1 LKHDVIVLGLGAYGS
16 AAFYQLAKRGARV
29 LGIDRFAPPHDMGS
43 THGET
48 RITRLANGEN
58 ALFTGFVRRSH
69 QIWREIEAATGE
81 TLLTQCGGLVISGA
95 SKASVHVEGF
105 FENTI
110 ANAGANN
117 VAHEL
122 LSAGDIRA
130 RFPQINVRDDERGY
144 YEPEMGFVRPEGCVR
159 AQLALGRASGGVT
172 RTDERVT
179 AIHPEQSGVTVET
192 DRGTYRAD
200 RVVVTLGAWLPELCP
215 DFAPVLKVYRQ
226 VLAWFAIDGDET
238 AFQPGRF
245 PIFIWELPDSHDSIY
260 GFPVVTP
267 GGGLK
272 VATEQFVQDTAPDA
286 TLRDVS
292 DAEIAA
298 IARLVTP
305 HLPGVS
311 GRCLKAVTCLY
322 TATPDRQFIIDRMP
336 DAERVIVVS
345 ACSGHGFKHSAAI
358 GEMLAGMVLEG
369 RRADDLAPFRLRRFG

>member
-16 AAFYQLAKRGARV
+16 AAFHQLAKRGARV
-29 LGIDRFAPPHDMGS
+29 LGIDRFAPPHDLGS

-69 QIWREIEAATGE
+69 AIWREIEAATGE
-81 TLLTQCGGLVISGA
+81 SLLTQCGGLIISGA

-110 ANAGANN
+110 ANARANG

-130 RFPQINVRDDERGY
+130 RFPQFAVRDGERGY
-144 YEPEMGFVRPEGCVR
+144 FEPEMGFVRPEACVR
-159 AQLALGRASGGVT
+159 AQLDLGRASGGET
-172 RTDERVT
+172 RMDERVT
-179 AIHPEQSGVTVET
+179 AIRPEHNGVTVET

-200 RVVVTLGAWLPELCP
+200 KAIVTLGAWLPELCP
-215 DFAPVLKVYRQ
+215 EFAPVLKVYRQ
-226 VLAWFAIDGDET
+226 TLAWFAIDGDEA
-238 AFQPGRF
+238 AFQPARF
-245 PIFIWELPDSHDSIY
+245 PIFIWELPGLHDSIY
-260 GFPVVTP
+260 GFPVITP

-286 TLRDVS
+286 TLREVS

-298 IARLVTP
+298 IARLVMP

-311 GRCLKAVTCLY
+311 GRGLKAITCLY
-322 TATPDRQFIIDRMP
+322 TATPDRQFIIDTLP
-336 DAERVIVVS
+336 NADRVIVAS

-358 GEMLAGMVLEG
+358 GEMLAGMALEG
-369 RRADDLAPFRLRRFG
+369 TAGPAPFRLQRFGA